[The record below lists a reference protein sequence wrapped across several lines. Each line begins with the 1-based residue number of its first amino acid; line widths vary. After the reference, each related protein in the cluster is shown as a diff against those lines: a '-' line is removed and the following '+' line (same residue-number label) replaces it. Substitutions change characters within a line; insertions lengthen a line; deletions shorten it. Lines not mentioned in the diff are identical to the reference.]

1 MQQKDHSKQ
10 HGLND
15 LSGCII
21 LREEMLVAI
30 LAWKHFRAFTK
41 KWFSN
46 WKNAMEKKKGCQKHD
61 PLIRIWG
68 KLQDMS
74 RHPQQY

>member
-30 LAWKHFRAFTK
+30 LA
-41 KWFSN
+41 
-46 WKNAMEKKKGCQKHD
+46 
-61 PLIRIWG
+61 
-68 KLQDMS
+68 
-74 RHPQQY
+74 